1 MSFDAIATAEEVAT
15 AGIMTTNVVL
25 PLVDE
30 VVVVV
35 AETNE
40 LSSVVIALEWDA
52 ELVVPD
58 SDEVTV

>member
-52 ELVVPD
+52 ELVVSD